1 MRSARERL
9 ASAARRLGSLSQQGE
24 VIKFDGRD
32 IPAVFHRAPQNA
44 TALGGMVLEEQSSAW
59 LIVQPEYL
67 PAGKLAGRRV
77 EASGLVFEVRG
88 KPLLTGAGDWRIDL
102 KEIKS

>member
-24 VIKFDGRD
+24 MIKLDGRD

-44 TALGGMVLEEQSSAW
+44 SALGGMVLDEQSSAW
-59 LIVQPEYL
+59 LIIQPEHL
-67 PAGKLAGRRV
+67 PAGKLAGRRA
-77 EASGLVFEVRG
+77 EAGGLLFEVRG
-88 KPLLTGAGDWRIDL
+88 KPLRTSAGDWRLDL
-102 KEIKS
+102 KEVKP